1 MTESKGNSQ
10 TRAKNK
16 YNSKNYDSLRIVVK
30 KGKKAIISQYAQEQG
45 KSINGL
51 VNELLEDKIPQ
62 LKVLAFYYARKYTSK
77 YIKKA
82 LKAKYAAYTDNK
94 IEIIIFI
101 SKKYMLNRLL
111 YGLAFL
117 FM

>member
-30 KGKKAIISQYAQEQG
+30 KGKKAIISQYAQG

-62 LKVLAFYYARKYTSK
+62 LKVLK
-77 YIKKA
+77 
-82 LKAKYAAYTDNK
+82 
-94 IEIIIFI
+94 E
-101 SKKYMLNRLL
+101 NRTE
-111 YGLAFL
+111 
-117 FM
+117 

>member
-1 MTESKGNSQ
+1 MTVKSLLYLLVFYQKVYVLSWGDNMTESKGNSQ

-62 LKVLAFYYARKYTSK
+62 LKVLK
-77 YIKKA
+77 
-82 LKAKYAAYTDNK
+82 
-94 IEIIIFI
+94 E
-101 SKKYMLNRLL
+101 NRTE
-111 YGLAFL
+111 
-117 FM
+117 

>member
-16 YNSKNYDSLRIVVK
+16 YSLRIVVK

-62 LKVLAFYYARKYTSK
+62 LKVLK
-77 YIKKA
+77 
-82 LKAKYAAYTDNK
+82 
-94 IEIIIFI
+94 E
-101 SKKYMLNRLL
+101 NRTE
-111 YGLAFL
+111 
-117 FM
+117 